1 MSKKKH
7 WDNIYSTKTL
17 QEVSWYQPVPKIS
30 LELILSLK
38 LSKDSP
44 IIDVGGG
51 DSFLVD
57 SLIEKGYIDLTVLD
71 ISKVAIERAKNRLG
85 KHAKKVNWIVSDIT
99 NFYPERK
106 YSVWH
111 DRAVFHFLRKEQE
124 INSYLKTLND
134 GTDDNGKLVIG
145 TFAENGPLSCCAL
158 DIKRYSLHD
167 LENTFSNYFQIN
179 KMINSIHQ
187 TPLTFL
193 NHFTQVQQKQMIGVI
208 V

>member
-1 MSKKKH
+1 MSKKEH
-7 WDNIYSTKTL
+7 WDKIYSTKTL

-111 DRAVFHFLRKEQE
+111 DRAVFHFLRNEQE
-124 INSYLKTLND
+124 INSYLKSLND

-145 TFAENGPLSCCAL
+145 TFAENGPLRCCAL
-158 DIKRYSLHD
+158 DIKRYSFHD
-167 LENTFSNYFQIN
+167 LENTFCNYFQIN

-187 TPLTFL
+187 TPFNTEQSF
-193 NHFTQVQQKQMIGVI
+193 NFVQAIKK
-208 V
+208 

>member
-1 MSKKKH
+1 MSKKEH
-7 WDNIYSTKTL
+7 WDKIYSTKTL
-17 QEVSWYQPVPKIS
+17 QEVSWYQPVPQIS

-57 SLIEKGYIDLTVLD
+57 SLIEEGYLDLTVLD

-85 KHAKKVNWIVSDIT
+85 KHAKKVNWIVADIT

-111 DRAVFHFLRKEQE
+111 DRAVFHFLRNEQE
-124 INSYLKTLND
+124 INSYL
-134 GTDDNGKLVIG
+134 
-145 TFAENGPLSCCAL
+145 
-158 DIKRYSLHD
+158 SL
-167 LENTFSNYFQIN
+167 
-179 KMINSIHQ
+179 IH
-187 TPLTFL
+187 
-193 NHFTQVQQKQMIGVI
+193 I
-208 V
+208 

>member
-1 MSKKKH
+1 MSKKEH

-17 QEVSWYQPVPKIS
+17 QEVSWHQPIPETS
-30 LELILSLK
+30 LDFILSLGLPK
-38 LSKDSP
+38 ESP

-57 SLIEKGYIDLTVLD
+57 FLINEGYTDLTVLD
-71 ISKVAIERAKNRLG
+71 ISKVAIERAKKRLG
-85 KHAKKVNWIVSDIT
+85 KHAKKINWIVSDIT

-111 DRAVFHFLRKEQE
+111 DRAVFHFLRKEHE

-145 TFAENGPLSCCAL
+145 TFAENGPLRCCAL
-158 DIKRYSLHD
+158 DIKRYSFND

-187 TPLTFL
+187 TPFNTEQSF
-193 NHFTQVQQKQMIGVI
+193 NFVQAIKK
-208 V
+208 

>member
-1 MSKKKH
+1 MSKKEH
-7 WDNIYSTKTL
+7 WDKIYSTKTL

-57 SLIEKGYIDLTVLD
+57 SLLNEGYTDLTVLD
-71 ISKVAIERAKNRLG
+71 ISKVAIERAKIRL
-85 KHAKKVNWIVSDIT
+85 AKNANKINWIVSDIT
-99 NFYPERK
+99 NFSPKRK

-111 DRAVFHFLRKEQE
+111 DRAVFHFLRKEQD
-124 INSYLKTLND
+124 INFYLKSLNSGTAAD
-134 GTDDNGKLVIG
+134 GRLVLG
-145 TFAENGPLSCCAL
+145 TFAENGPVRCCAL
-158 DIKRYSLHD
+158 DVIRYSFND
-167 LENTFSNYFQIN
+167 LEKKIGDKFFIE

-187 TPLTFL
+187 TPFKTEQSF
-193 NHFTQVQQKQMIGVI
+193 NFIQAIKK
-208 V
+208 

>member
-1 MSKKKH
+1 MSKKEH
-7 WDNIYSTKTL
+7 WDKIYSTKTL

-30 LELILSLK
+30 LELILSSK

-57 SLIEKGYIDLTVLD
+57 SLLNEGYTDLTVLD
-71 ISKVAIERAKNRLG
+71 ISKVAIERAKKRLG
-85 KHAKKVNWIVSDIT
+85 KHAKKINWIVSDIT

-124 INSYLKTLND
+124 INSYLKSLND
-134 GTDDNGKLVIG
+134 ATDVNGRLVLG
-145 TFAENGPLSCCAL
+145 TFAENGPTRCCAL
-158 DIKRYSLHD
+158 DIKRYSFHD

-187 TPLTFL
+187 TPFNTEQSF
-193 NHFTQVQQKQMIGVI
+193 NFVKAIKK
-208 V
+208 

>member
-1 MSKKKH
+1 MSKKEH
-7 WDNIYSTKTL
+7 WDNIYSTKGL
-17 QEVSWYQPVPKIS
+17 EEVSWHQPSPKIS
-30 LELILSLK
+30 LDFILSLG
-38 LSKDSP
+38 LAKDSP

-57 SLIEKGYIDLTVLD
+57 SLLNEGYTDLTVLD
-71 ISKVAIERAKNRLG
+71 ISKVAIERAKIRLG
-85 KHAKKVNWIVSDIT
+85 KHANKVNWIVSDIT

-134 GTDDNGKLVIG
+134 GTDVNGRLVLG
-145 TFAENGPLSCCAL
+145 TFAENGPLRCCAL
-158 DIKRYSLHD
+158 DVMRYSFND

-187 TPLTFL
+187 TPFNTDQSF
-193 NHFTQVQQKQMIGVI
+193 NFVQAIKK
-208 V
+208 

>member
-1 MSKKKH
+1 MSKKEH
-7 WDNIYSTKTL
+7 WDKIYSTKTL

-57 SLIEKGYIDLTVLD
+57 SLIKKGYIDLTVLD

-85 KHAKKVNWIVSDIT
+85 KHAKKINWIVSDIT

-134 GTDDNGKLVIG
+134 GTDVNGRLVLG
-145 TFAENGPLSCCAL
+145 TFAENGPLRCCAL
-158 DIKRYSLHD
+158 DIKRYSFHD
-167 LENTFSNYFQIN
+167 LENTFCNYFQIN

-187 TPLTFL
+187 TPFNTEQSF
-193 NHFTQVQQKQMIGVI
+193 NFVQAIKK
-208 V
+208 